1 MMKKIVSFLLIFS
14 MLFTFISCEQTEENE
29 NPVTSTTT
37 EREVFTE
44 EKNDIAYYPSPD
56 PFSETPTR
64 LLYVNSG
71 VIYYYN
77 KLTAENYIFCFD
89 PLCKHNDYSCISWK
103 FEMASYGWQTIRYSA
118 YDNRF
123 YALRGQQFCSFAF
136 DGSDLKVL
144 HSFGEEGSFD
154 NEQMPYAHG
163 DLVYLQI
170 GGKYVYFLA
179 SDSESGKRGLM
190 RYDAETQKMERLFYD
205 ADTSIYGYLLDGD
218 TLYMSMV
225 GTYAG
230 LYRMNTDGTEI
241 TLISSDVYE
250 AFANGIFDGEFLY
263 LIQNEAI
270 YDEEKDRIR
279 NIPKKLVVLSLE
291 TGEFTDVFDVAVR
304 DDHRLLAVTEDY
316 IYYTVKEPRS
326 IGYYT
331 AMGHPQE
338 ETNDYSKIYRFN
350 KKNGEVAV
358 VLDDLCCETRMLYFI
373 EEKVFILGT
382 VCIVSETMA
391 WKNSG
396 GFTASMDENGMF
408 IDLTLMED

>member
-1 MMKKIVSFLLIFS
+1 MKKIRILFFILSVFCLLVSCTQELPYTESTESSTGDTENLIPEWTDTVFYPNTTA
-14 MLFTFISCEQTEENE
+14 FTDS
-29 NPVTSTTT
+29 S
-37 EREVFTE
+37 
-44 EKNDIAYYPSPD
+44 
-56 PFSETPTR
+56 TR
-64 LLYVNSG
+64 LLYLNSG
-71 VIYYYN
+71 IVHYYN
-77 KLTAENYIFCFD
+77 KFTEESYPFCFD
-89 PLCKHNDYSCISWK
+89 PLCKHNDYNCISWK

-270 YDEEKDRIR
+270 YDEEKDRIS
-279 NIPKKLVVLSLE
+279 NIPKKFVVLSLE
-291 TGEFTDVFDVAVR
+291 TGEFTDVFDVVVR

-316 IYYTVKEPRS
+316 IYYTVKDPRS

-382 VCIVSETMA
+382 VCTVSETMA

-396 GFTASMDENGMF
+396 GFIASLDENGMF
-408 IDLTLMED
+408 VDLTLMED